1 MRFLRK
7 RRFAPMM
14 FGKSMR
20 LAKHFPDALEW
31 IAKAPPL
38 VTQHQLVNP
47 IRGVVLMFPTERT
60 RHGRIGLAEGA
71 R

>member
-1 MRFLRK
+1 MS
-7 RRFAPMM
+7 
-14 FGKSMR
+14 FGELMR

-38 VTQHQLVNP
+38 VTQPQPAKP
-47 IRGVVLMFPTERT
+47 IGGVVLMFPTERML
-60 RHGRIGLAEGA
+60 RGRLGLAEGA